1 MEQNMGKAASKQA
14 DLKEQNSLR
23 FERKFIYKNTR
34 AEDLIQTEILT
45 NPFCFKE
52 VYHRRSINNIYFD
65 DHDLTFYKQ
74 NVSGDGEREK
84 YRLRWYNDVFS
95 EIVSPTFEIKKKMG
109 EVGDKYSFK
118 MKDTQFSLKNHS
130 LKEIQETL
138 QQTMEDQNNLIL
150 ATKLK
155 STQPAIFNSYE
166 RRYFLSNCK
175 KYRITIDYNMC
186 FYNPNTFNFATSKIT
201 TDDIVLEFKYA
212 IPQDT
217 QSREVSQH
225 FSARLSK
232 NSKYVTGIETV
243 YN

>member
-1 MEQNMGKAASKQA
+1 MEQNMGKAANKQA
-14 DLKEQNSLR
+14 DLNAQNSLR

-95 EIVSPTFEIKKKMG
+95 EIISPTFEIKKKIG
-109 EVGDKYSFK
+109 EVGDKYSFR
-118 MKDTQFSLKNHS
+118 MKDTQFSLKNS
-130 LKEIQETL
+130 GLKEIQNAL
-138 QQTMEDQNNLIL
+138 QQIMKDRNNLIL

-166 RRYFLSNCK
+166 RRYFLSSCK
-175 KYRITIDYNMC
+175 NYRITIDYNMC
-186 FYNPNTFNFATSKIT
+186 FYNPNTYNFTSSKIT
-201 TDDIVLEFKYA
+201 SDDIVLEFKYA
-212 IPQDT
+212 LPQDT

-232 NSKYVTGIETV
+232 NSKYVTGVETV
-243 YN
+243 YY